1 MSKKLL
7 AMFIFLF
14 AFNCY
19 ADDTKVRKQ
28 FGDWTLLMSPDKL
41 TDEMYYFLSTEELNN
56 ENSPFN
62 EKHYVIACN
71 KGKLVEMVSIQH
83 LIALER
89 TKVKLDFR
97 VDKEKPFQ
105 KNAFTSDDG
114 LINEYVTEQDIE
126 QLKGR
131 EKLFIRAN
139 VSSGTINMD
148 FSLKG
153 FDKAIQPLLDACNKQ

>member
-19 ADDTKVRKQ
+19 ADDTKVRKR
-28 FGDWTLLMSPDKL
+28 FGDWILTIAQDKL
-41 TDEMYYFLSTEELNN
+41 TDEVKYFLATEELNN
-56 ENSPFN
+56 EDSPFN
-62 EKHYVIACN
+62 KKYYTFACA
-71 KGKLVEMVSIQH
+71 KSGLIEMVFIRN
-83 LIALER
+83 LITLEG
-89 TKVKLDFR
+89 TKVKLDLR
-97 VDKEKPFQ
+97 ADKEKPFQ
-105 KNAFTSDDG
+105 KDTVTSGDS